1 MVQRQCDRCGKYIPD
16 FIDENKL
23 CVSSRGGDDYDLCR
37 KCDEELYEQLM
48 TMRRKAAADMAWKEE
63 QDEAR

>member
-1 MVQRQCDRCGKYIPD
+1 MVQKQCDRCGKYIPD

-23 CVSSRGGDDYDLCR
+23 YVSSRGGDNYDLCR

-48 TMRRKAAADMAWKEE
+48 TMRRKAEADTAGKEE
-63 QDEAR
+63 YNDV